1 MWRAIK
7 DWIEEYVLLTY
18 KPDRHALPPRQTKKR
33 TSGQT
38 TDINLAGHSLV
49 GGQLWAPDKDDDSE
63 TAHAA
68 WRQDDVRTG
77 FGQRQETLT
86 EADMEELRTRK
97 LNAQKAMSIK
107 PYWAKGFTIPE
118 TSSLLSR
125 VGNRKVKGYSE
136 RTVSDYFGAF
146 TSALD
151 RGEHV

>member
-63 TAHAA
+63 TADAA

-86 EADMEELRTRK
+86 EADIKELKKRR
-97 LNAQKAMSIK
+97 LSIQKAMLIK
-107 PYWAKGFTIPE
+107 PYWAKGFSRTEI
-118 TSSLLSR
+118 SSVLSR
-125 VGNRKVKGYSE
+125 SGSKKVKGFSE
-136 RTVSDYFGAF
+136 ATVGNICA
-146 TSALD
+146 ALSSSSGG
-151 RGEHV
+151 GEAA

>member
-1 MWRAIK
+1 MWAAIK
-7 DWIEEYVLLTY
+7 DWIEEYVLLKY

-38 TDINLAGHSLV
+38 EHINLAGHSLV

-86 EADMEELRTRK
+86 KADMEELKDRNLDIK
-97 LNAQKAMSIK
+97 KAMSIK
-107 PYWAKGFTIPE
+107 TYWAKGFTISE
-118 TSSLLSR
+118 TSSILSR
-125 VGNRKVKGYSE
+125 TGSRRVKGYSV
-136 RTVSDYFGAF
+136 RTVAEYCSAF
-146 TSALD
+146 SSSAD
-151 RGEHV
+151 RGETE

>member
-38 TDINLAGHSLV
+38 EHINLAGHSLV

-63 TAHAA
+63 TADAA

-86 EADMEELRTRK
+86 EADIKELKKRR
-97 LNAQKAMSIK
+97 LSIQKAMLIK
-107 PYWAKGFTIPE
+107 PYWAKGFSRTEI
-118 TSSLLSR
+118 SSDLSR
-125 VGNRKVKGYSE
+125 SGSKQVKGFSE
-136 RTVSDYFGAF
+136 ATVGIICA
-146 TSALD
+146 ALSSSSGG
-151 RGEHV
+151 GEAA